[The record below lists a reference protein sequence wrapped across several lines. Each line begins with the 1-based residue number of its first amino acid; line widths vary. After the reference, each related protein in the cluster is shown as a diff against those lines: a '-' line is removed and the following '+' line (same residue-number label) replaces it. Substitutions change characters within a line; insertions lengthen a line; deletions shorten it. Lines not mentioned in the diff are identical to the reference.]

1 MLFCDELIILLQ
13 IDMKGMLFCDEVKMI
28 LNDRIQLLFD
38 DIIIRLI
45 AISLLLFEITIMQIE
60 NIQW

>member
-1 MLFCDELIILLQ
+1 MLFCDELTILLQ

-38 DIIIRLI
+38 DLIIRLI
-45 AISLLLFEITIMQIE
+45 AIFLLLFETTIMQIE
-60 NIQW
+60 NIQ